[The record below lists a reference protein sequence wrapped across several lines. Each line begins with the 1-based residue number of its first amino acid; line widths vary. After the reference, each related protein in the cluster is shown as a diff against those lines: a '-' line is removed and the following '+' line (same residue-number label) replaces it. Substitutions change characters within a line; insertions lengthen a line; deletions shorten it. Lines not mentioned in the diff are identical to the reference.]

1 MNSPILDYSPAGQID
16 VSEEIRR
23 KGLSAKLKTAN
34 IVDAMGKFHR
44 HRCHLS
50 DLVSPTPDQVLF
62 GPVATVSY
70 FPTCHDILPSE
81 RYNFRRLFEEATQ
94 DSASGRVLVLASNGH
109 PDVSLAGGTKLSLL
123 ASHGLAGVLA
133 DGRLRDFAE
142 LSTCGF
148 AVYCRGESVKWG
160 GEVVTP
166 FEAGRPVVV
175 GGVMI
180 RPGDYVFADSSGAAV
195 VPHEQVLEVLE
206 EAHHVAGEDLA
217 ATDGIHRADVP
228 PQQAG

>member
-1 MNSPILDYSPAGQID
+1 M
-16 VSEEIRR
+16 SEEITRR
-23 KGLSAKLKTAN
+23 GLLEKLTTAN

-44 HRCHLS
+44 HRCHLV
-50 DLVSPTPDQVLF
+50 DLVSPTPDRVLF
-62 GPVATVSY
+62 GPAATVAY
-70 FPTCHDILPSE
+70 VPTCQDVLPSE
-81 RYNFRRLFEEATQ
+81 RYNFRRLYEDATH
-94 DSASGRVLVLASNGH
+94 DGALGHVLVLASNGH

-160 GEVVTP
+160 GGVVTP

-180 RPGDYVFADSSGAAV
+180 RPGDYVFADSSGAV
-195 VPHEQVLEVLE
+195 VIPHEQVLEVLD
-206 EAHHVAGEDLA
+206 EAHRVAEVDVA
-217 ATDGIHRADVP
+217 ATDGIHRADGA
-228 PQQAG
+228 PQHVT